1 MVYAGIVAGGS
12 GLRMGADKPKQFLEV
27 KGKPIIIHTLLRFLS
42 VDGIDRVIVA
52 VNPDWLGEMQEL
64 IERFIPQPVKQR
76 ITLIKGGADRNA
88 SVMNIVE
95 AIRKSTALSDEDI
108 LLTHDGVRPFVS
120 TETIKENISAAA
132 EFGAC
137 TTAVPATDTLLY
149 SEDGIT
155 VTDTPE
161 RSKLF
166 CAQTPQSFKITALLE
181 AYSSLDDSQK
191 QNLTDVCGIFSAAG
205 KDVRIVKGS
214 PENIK
219 ITSPLDLRLAELL
232 V

>member
-95 AIRKSTALSDEDI
+95 A
-108 LLTHDGVRPFVS
+108 
-120 TETIKENISAAA
+120 SAAA
-132 EFGAC
+132 A
-137 TTAVPATDTLLY
+137 
-149 SEDGIT
+149 S
-155 VTDTPE
+155 
-161 RSKLF
+161 
-166 CAQTPQSFKITALLE
+166 
-181 AYSSLDDSQK
+181 
-191 QNLTDVCGIFSAAG
+191 
-205 KDVRIVKGS
+205 
-214 PENIK
+214 
-219 ITSPLDLRLAELL
+219 
-232 V
+232 